1 MLFNKGYDGEC
12 SWLPLFPASGSLLL
26 GGPGAASDRAS
37 RVQGVLHLFVIV
49 RVIDAQTRPFWL
61 VKFEW
66 LLRCWGGRWVI
77 LDRFFHIARRVI
89 SQKIRCQI
97 GGKSLVAISQSA
109 IGKVR
114 FMSYFIMMP

>member
-1 MLFNKGYDGEC
+1 MLFDKGYDGEC

-61 VKFEW
+61 VKFEGCYDVGAVDG
-66 LLRCWGGRWVI
+66 LFLTDFFI
-77 LDRFFHIARRVI
+77 LPVE
-89 SQKIRCQI
+89 
-97 GGKSLVAISQSA
+97 
-109 IGKVR
+109 
-114 FMSYFIMMP
+114 